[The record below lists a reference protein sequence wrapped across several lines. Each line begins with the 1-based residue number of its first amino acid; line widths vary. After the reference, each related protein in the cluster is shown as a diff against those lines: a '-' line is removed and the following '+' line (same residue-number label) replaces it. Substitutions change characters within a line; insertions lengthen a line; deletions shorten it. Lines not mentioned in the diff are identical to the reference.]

1 MIQARSAQPHPPSA
15 ALPRP
20 SEELLRA
27 REKTA
32 EEGRRNKVPR
42 GRRRRRL
49 TFRSLRRS
57 KEKKRRERKD
67 AFSHA

>member
-1 MIQARSAQPHPPSA
+1 MIQVRSAQPHPPSA

-20 SEELLRA
+20 PEELLRA
-27 REKTA
+27 REKAT
-32 EEGRRNKVPR
+32 EDGRRNKVPR

-49 TFRSLRRS
+49 TLPPFV
-57 KEKKRRERKD
+57 KEVERRERKD